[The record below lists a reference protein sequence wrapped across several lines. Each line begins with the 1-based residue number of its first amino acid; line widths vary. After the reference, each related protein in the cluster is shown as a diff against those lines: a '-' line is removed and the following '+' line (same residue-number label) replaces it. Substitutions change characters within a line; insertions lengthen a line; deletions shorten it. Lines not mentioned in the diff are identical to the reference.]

1 MKKIILIGSI
11 IMSTLVFGDKAN
23 DVLEDRIE
31 NILEYKHRII
41 NDGKD
46 KIKVKDY
53 DVDIFKNYVNVE
65 VEIGNVSK
73 GFDFDKAFIVI
84 KEEINKEMNVNTD
97 INIVVELDKVIEEDE
112 IIYNKKF

>member
-11 IMSTLVFGDKAN
+11 IMSTLVFGDKAS

-31 NILEYKHRII
+31 NILEYKYRVIS
-41 NDGKD
+41 DGKD

-53 DVDIFKNYVNVE
+53 DVDIFQDYINVE

-73 GFDFDKAFIVI
+73 GFNFDKAFVAI
-84 KEEINKEMNVNTD
+84 KDEINKEMGKTMNINV
-97 INIVVELDKVIEEDE
+97 IVELDKVIGEDE
-112 IIYNKKF
+112 IIYNEKF